1 LVASGAC
8 TGILIPPS
16 IAYIIIGLVLGLSS
30 TTLFTAAVIPGVI
43 VLLSVVFTNI
53 VVNRMRAYENSRRPF
68 SLMQWL
74 RALNAAKYA
83 LAIPA
88 IILGGIYSGIFTPTE
103 SAAVAVAVALIVG
116 MLQRTVRLRDF
127 PAMLETSARV
137 NGVILP
143 IIAVAILFAQAL
155 TVLGVPQALVTGLTS
170 LTESTVML
178 TLIMLGIFVL
188 AGMFMETTPNIL
200 ILAPLMAPVAQ
211 QIGMDPIHFCVV
223 MITTLGLGFITPPM
237 GLNLFV
243 MSGLT
248 GVPIIAIAR
257 RAIPFVIAMVVV
269 SIVVA
274 FVPWLS
280 LVFLRG

>member
-1 LVASGAC
+1 
-8 TGILIPPS
+8 
-16 IAYIIIGLVLGLSS
+16 
-30 TTLFTAAVIPGVI
+30 
-43 VLLSVVFTNI
+43 
-53 VVNRMRAYENSRRPF
+53 
-68 SLMQWL
+68 
-74 RALNAAKYA
+74 
-83 LAIPA
+83 
-88 IILGGIYSGIFTPTE
+88 
-103 SAAVAVAVALIVG
+103 
-116 MLQRTVRLRDF
+116 
-127 PAMLETSARV
+127 
-137 NGVILP
+137 
-143 IIAVAILFAQAL
+143 
-155 TVLGVPQALVTGLTS
+155 
-170 LTESTVML
+170 
-178 TLIMLGIFVL
+178 
-188 AGMFMETTPNIL
+188 
-200 ILAPLMAPVAQ
+200 MAPVAQ